1 MLRHVLKAVEAAP
14 GLSLRRMWTI
24 SRWRRCLLSAAGY
37 CSSIY
42 SSIVVVVV
50 WGAIFWGSRPPHAR
64 VSPLPRKKEKRF
76 ATPRAPVAIKTTPK
90 LEPVIGS
97 WF

>member
-42 SSIVVVVV
+42 CSIVVVVV
-50 WGAIFWGSRPPHAR
+50 WGAIWGGGPQDPPILK
-64 VSPLPRKKEKRF
+64 SK
-76 ATPRAPVAIKTTPK
+76 I
-90 LEPVIGS
+90 IGHIY
-97 WF
+97 

>member
-42 SSIVVVVV
+42 CSIVVVVV
-50 WGAIFWGSRPPHAR
+50 WGAIWGGASRPSNIKIKNYWPYILDYIWSGVPPSNIERQMA
-64 VSPLPRKKEKRF
+64 PL
-76 ATPRAPVAIKTTPK
+76 V
-90 LEPVIGS
+90 
-97 WF
+97 